1 MRKKMWFLIALSCLG
16 IMSVKAEGNPEI
28 KIPDK
33 INKGETGKITVNNI
47 SNYTVKYQ
55 YKIITEEQ
63 KNKLNEAYKFIEEAN
78 TLEESYK
85 SLKTE
90 CDNLGEQASSNPK
103 CTTELPNLAKQIS
116 SKKESAY
123 TIKSE
128 NNLLDDDNAWKIM
141 TNNEFYLDAPFNG
154 ELVLV
159 TFELTGVNGE
169 YLYRQVVYKTQKIEA
184 VSNEDQN
191 INGNSTE
198 EKNINTNK
206 EKNPKTGDGIIILAG
221 GFVVVLGT
229 ILVSLKKYKKLLK
242 N

>member
-1 MRKKMWFLIALSCLG
+1 MGKKVWFLIALSCLG
-16 IMSVKAEGNPEI
+16 IIGVKAEGNPEI
-28 KIPDK
+28 EIPDT
-33 INKGETGKITVNNI
+33 INKGEIAKITVNNI
-47 SNYTVKYQ
+47 SNYTAKYQ

-90 CDNLGEQASSNPK
+90 CDNLAGQAASNPK
-103 CTTELPNLAKQIS
+103 CTTELPNLVRQIS
-116 SKKESAY
+116 SKRESSY

-141 TNNEFYLDAPFNG
+141 TNNEFFLDTPFNG
-154 ELVLV
+154 ELVLI
-159 TFELTGVNGE
+159 TFELTGANGE
-169 YLYRQVVYKTQKIEA
+169 YLYRQFVYKTQKIEA
-184 VSNEDQN
+184 VSNEDKN

-198 EKNINTNK
+198 EKN
-206 EKNPKTGDGIIILAG
+206 PKTSDSIIVLAS
-221 GFVVVLGT
+221 GFAVVLGT